1 MTNPHLAYRSD
12 IDGLRALAIFVVVVF
27 HAFPEWLHGGFVG
40 VDVFF
45 VISGYLISGILYR
58 GLATGD
64 FSFAEFYAR
73 RIKRIFPALALVIFT
88 CLAFGWVALLA
99 DEYKMLGKHGA
110 AGAAF
115 VSNFVSWQE
124 AGYFDKTA
132 ELKPLLHLWSLG
144 IEEQFYIFWPVLIFI
159 AYKSRFNLLVYISLF
174 FAASFIANVALT
186 VGNPTLSFYLPM
198 TRAWELLAG
207 GLLAYFNLNKRIEMG
222 SVSGWLVSKCG
233 GHTAQLP
240 PAIALNN
247 LSAWVGL
254 VLVLSAAIGFN
265 KAIYF
270 PGFWAAMPVA
280 GALLIIDAGPA
291 AWINRKILASKP
303 VVFIGLISY
312 PLYLWHW
319 PLLVFLRITTP
330 DASFTSRLA
339 IVISSLLLAWL
350 TYQFLEKFIRRKQS
364 WLVTFTLVVVMLV
377 ATASSLNIY
386 SRDGLGFRHKQVES
400 QLEPLKW
407 DERSLNRQSDCLNDF
422 GKLGSEGYCLRS
434 GSAPITVA
442 LIGDSHANHLFYG
455 LEAFYA
461 KSGRGLINLGSGGC
475 PPFFDLESRNVSVG
489 EVCQGKMNYA
499 LEYALNNP
507 NIRTIILS
515 GSSLQY
521 TSDERAGN
529 EMRDG
534 DFRLNTI
541 GVAVPERNIDVFSD
555 AMDKTLK
562 RLLRS
567 RKEVIFAID
576 IPEIGFDPKSC
587 FASSFMKLTNRKP
600 KTPCAVEKQEV
611 FHRSQLYKAK
621 VSEILDKYPSVK
633 RWDPADYLCDERY
646 CWAIIGGKAIY
657 RDPAHLSLEGSM
669 YLGSKFSP
677 K

>member
-12 IDGLRALAIFVVVVF
+12 IDGLRALAIFVVVIF

-58 GLATGD
+58 GLAMGN

-73 RIKRIFPALALVIFT
+73 RIKRIFPALTLVIFA

-115 VSNFVSWQE
+115 VSNIVYWQE

-144 IEEQFYIFWPVLIFI
+144 IEEQFYIFWPVLIFV
-159 AYKSRFNLLVYISLF
+159 AYKARYNLLAFIFTF
-174 FAASFIANVALT
+174 FAVSFVANVVFTACYP
-186 VGNPTLSFYLPM
+186 VFSFYLPL
-198 TRAWELLAG
+198 TRGWELLAG
-207 GLLAYFNLNKRIEMG
+207 GMLAYFNLHKRVEIRD
-222 SVSGWLVSKCG
+222 WLVSKFG
-233 GHTAQLP
+233 VRRALTLL
-240 PAIALNN
+240 AISLQD
-247 LSAWVGL
+247 LGAWLGL

-265 KAIYF
+265 KEIYF
-270 PGFWAAMPVA
+270 PGFWAVMPVA
-280 GALLIIDAGPA
+280 GAVLIIAAGPE

-330 DASFTSRLA
+330 DASFISRLA
-339 IVISSLLLAWL
+339 IVLSSLLLAWL
-350 TYQFLEKFIRRKQS
+350 TYQLLEKYIRGRRT
-364 WLVTFTLVVVMLV
+364 WIVTFTLVVVMLV
-377 ATASSLNIY
+377 LAASSLNIY

-434 GSAPITVA
+434 SLAPISVA

-475 PPFFDLESRNVSVG
+475 PPFFDLESRNVTVG

-507 NIRTIILS
+507 NIKTIILS

-529 EMRDG
+529 EMREG
-534 DFRLNTI
+534 DFQLNATS
-541 GVAVPERNIDVFSD
+541 VAVAERNIDVFAD
-555 AMDKTLK
+555 AMDKTIK
-562 RLLRS
+562 RLLHS
-567 RKEVIFAID
+567 GKEVIFAID

-587 FASSFMKLTNRKP
+587 FASSFMKLTNRMP
-600 KTPCAVEKQEV
+600 KTPCATEKQEV
-611 FHRSQLYKAK
+611 FHRSQLYKAR
-621 VSEILDKYPSVK
+621 VSEILDKYPPVK

-657 RDPAHLSLEGSM
+657 RDSAHLSLDGSM